1 MEVLADFG
9 IVVVFEASDDVLGRG
24 GPSYLHVLLVWGVD
38 EGEQVEC
45 VFGYDTLLLE
55 LGDSLGVLIVNP

>member
-1 MEVLADFG
+1 MAADFG
-9 IVVVFEASDDVLGRG
+9 IAFVFEASIDVLSRG

-38 EGEQVEC
+38 ECEQVEC

-55 LGDSLGVLIVNP
+55 SGDSLEVLIVNP

>member
-1 MEVLADFG
+1 MLADFG
-9 IVVVFEASDDVLGRG
+9 IVFVFKASDDVLGRG
-24 GPSYLHVLLVWGVD
+24 SPSYLHVLLVWGVD